1 MKHPYSMQRNSFFG
15 ILTALALLF
24 YLPYLLHAQGNNGL
38 LPKSK
43 SEQIHTFADD
53 EDNLSVFFDRSD
65 CGLNY
70 VMQSVKLTN
79 RSDIAQAVSQTFTIN
94 IPNNNSIEVI
104 GAYLYWVVEGG
115 NPNTN
120 NELNF
125 TSPIGSDRLYGQ
137 RIGRQSGGK
146 CWGCDEYAAHHY
158 KADISR
164 WVCKTDPN
172 GDYSISDFPTMWRT
186 CSPTF
191 GTCICEKGDT
201 DGATLLIIYKDHSAS
216 FNGHLRLWDGLI
228 YAQQNRTVRSVYKD
242 VNFCAQPTQTHVAFV
257 LSDFQQFGEWRNNRL
272 RINNRNYPITP
283 RFYNQETITLPLTRN
298 NDITSE
304 FSTENGDCYSIIITA
319 VYGRTDGCPNR
330 CTPNFNPPL
339 PTVGQLPSLPFC
351 AGSQPP
357 TLNYTG
363 FAGEVLKWQMTTDC
377 ERGPWVDIPHTQP
390 NYQPEN
396 LTQNTCFRVISK
408 ANACVQYSP
417 TAQLTLTDRIDA
429 GSTLGG
435 NSYCERAENIRLGL
449 SNRTGSVQFWQKAT
463 DPECQTWENI
473 PSTSSTLNVPLVEQT
488 TCFRAGIKF
497 SNCDIAF
504 SAPATVVITRKE
516 NTVHISGTNAVCG
529 EDNNASINLSNL
541 NGAQVLYWERS
552 TACDSLGS
560 WERIS
565 QTTTNLS
572 VSVTE
577 KTCFRAVVKNGDCPQ
592 SATTFH
598 RVEVTRATES
608 GTLSANQTLCS
619 VQNEI
624 ILRLSNHVGSIIR
637 WESAP
642 VGDDNN
648 ISSILHT
655 NDIFQLNNISQ
666 SIRFRSVV
674 QAGNCSP
681 KTSNWVTITF
691 SDNLQA
697 GKLSANQSV
706 CQNDPIQP
714 LQLNNYRGTILRWE
728 QSVGNDRNWVTA
740 QITNQATYQPPT
752 ITQNTWFRVV
762 IGAEG
767 CGSVYSD
774 TIKITLK
781 AGVNAGILTGATQA
795 CERLDRATLA
805 LSAYIGTIKSWQK
818 RVGNGTW
825 QNISHTSANFR
836 AENITQTTSFRVE
849 VESTECGS
857 VYSNIVTIRI
867 EQPSIGGTLPT
878 HMEACTE
885 NNSLELILKDYQ
897 GSILQWERSS
907 DSTNWLSIGNAGNN
921 RLRINNNGSEHIY
934 YRVKVQ
940 NGICE
945 PQYSSVSEV
954 MIRPPSVAGI
964 LSKDTT
970 ACADSLIV
978 QFLLKDYRGE
988 IQNWETSTDNGNS
1001 WQILPH
1007 NSPTLTKIVS
1017 QTSRFRVKVQNGSCA
1032 AVWSNPV
1039 NITLLPPVKGG
1050 KLKGSGSICLGDN
1063 SPNLVLENYSGRVIR
1078 WETSKDLGQ
1087 TWFSLGK
1094 AGFTTYQPNRLT
1106 ITTWFRAV
1114 LENGSCGTAYS
1125 TIAKIE
1131 VQQPSVAGY
1140 IIGGGDFCNLIGQQ
1154 LELNNHRGTV
1164 MFWET
1169 STDNGISWQT
1179 INHTATIYP
1188 LSRLTQSAWFRAVV
1202 MNGNCFAKTTP
1213 VVKVNLIQPSN
1224 GGKIIGTNYIC
1235 SGGTSGTL
1243 TLSNYNGRIVLWEV
1257 STDNGVI
1264 WRSFNHPIPTFETE
1278 PLFGKTLVRAL
1289 VQNESC
1295 SPAYSSVHA
1304 IDLVDRLF
1312 GGKLQVDRP
1321 YCHLNDEIAITLTGY
1336 MGVISYWEQSQ
1347 DNGQS
1352 FQTIAYTQPTLRVTN
1367 LSQATTF
1374 RAKLVSGTCDH
1385 VYSLPITLTLQSP
1398 PQVSYQAFIA
1408 CDGKGV
1414 IQALASGGS
1423 GKYLSYQLHQNGNL
1437 LTELRHPFQQ
1447 FNGISVENGYTL
1459 TVIDQN
1465 GCSATVSI
1473 TFPPE
1478 RTLPEIIDFPII
1490 TTKQILVRWNSIYGQ
1505 NVRYR
1510 VQYRVNGEM
1519 NWNISDYTSATT
1531 LLITNLQHDTE
1542 YQFLIVAECNGHET
1556 RSNVLRF
1563 ARTLSLGNCA
1573 SRMIPPPGGL
1583 YASFILPTSAQ
1594 LNWNPFENGRNDQ
1607 GYILSY
1613 GSAQTNPNNWTQQ
1626 IVCHPTDRLI
1636 INNLTGNTI
1645 YRARI
1650 RANCSNCITALNM
1663 SDRRSDWSPKIE
1675 FRTPE
1680 LRHDLSDWEIHSP
1693 PFIIFPNPATDHLF
1707 IQHIPTPEPS
1717 TVHIFDTKGTLV
1729 HVITLTS
1736 DENET
1741 AFSVSNWSKGLYV
1754 FRLQTTKGIFH
1765 QKVIIE

>member
-1 MKHPYSMQRNSFFG
+1 MKHRYPLQRNSFFG

-24 YLPYLLHAQGNNGL
+24 YLPCRLHGQGNNGL
-38 LPKSK
+38 LPTTKNGP
-43 SEQIHTFADD
+43 IRTFSND
-53 EDNLSVFFDRSD
+53 EDNLPLFFDRSD

-79 RSDIAQAVSQTFTIN
+79 RSDIAQSVSQTFTIN

-120 NELNF
+120 NEIYLR
-125 TSPIGSDRLYGQ
+125 SPIGRDRIYGQ
-137 RIGRQSGGK
+137 RIGRQSAGK

-172 GDYSISDFPTMWRT
+172 GEYSISDFPTMWRT

-228 YAQQNRTVRSVYKD
+228 YAQQNRTVRSIYKD
-242 VNFCAQPTQTHVAFV
+242 VSFCAQPTQTHVAFV
-257 LSDFQQFGEWRNNRL
+257 LSDFQQFGNWQNNKL

-298 NDITSE
+298 NDITAE

-351 AGSQPP
+351 AGSEPP

-390 NYQPEN
+390 TYQPEN

-408 ANACVQYSP
+408 ANACIQYSP

-429 GSTLGG
+429 GTTLGG
-435 NSYCERAENIRLGL
+435 NSFCERAENIRLGL

-463 DPECQTWENI
+463 DPECRTWENI

-488 TCFRAGIKF
+488 ICFRAGIKF
-497 SNCDIAF
+497 SNCDIAY
-504 SAPATVVITRKE
+504 STPATVVITRKE
-516 NTVHISGTNAVCG
+516 NAVHISGTNAVCG
-529 EDNNASINLSNL
+529 EDNNANINLSNL

-565 QTTTNLS
+565 QTTTHLS

-592 SATTFH
+592 SPTAFH
-598 RVEVTRATES
+598 RVEVSRASES
-608 GTLSANQTLCS
+608 GTLSANQTVCS
-619 VQNEI
+619 AQNQVN
-624 ILRLSNHVGSIIR
+624 LRLSGYVGSIIR

-642 VGDDNN
+642 IGDDNN

-655 NDIFQLNNISQ
+655 NDFFQLNNISQ

-681 KTSNWVTITF
+681 KTSDWVTITF

-697 GKLSANQSV
+697 GKLSASQSV
-706 CQNDPIQP
+706 CPNDPIQP
-714 LQLNNYRGTILRWE
+714 LQLNHYRGTILRWE
-728 QSVGNDRNWVTA
+728 QSVGNNRNWTTA
-740 QITNQATYQPPT
+740 LITNQSTYQPVN

-774 TIKITLK
+774 TVRITLK
-781 AGVNAGILTGATQA
+781 SGVNAGILTGATQA
-795 CERLDRATLA
+795 CERLDQATLV
-805 LSAYIGTIKSWQK
+805 LSAYLGTIKSWQK
-818 RVGNGTW
+818 RVGNGSW
-825 QNISHTSANFR
+825 QNISHTSATFT
-836 AENITQTTSFRVE
+836 AENITQTTSYRVE
-849 VESTECGS
+849 VESAECGS
-857 VYSNIVTIRI
+857 VYSNAVTIRI
-867 EQPSIGGTLPT
+867 EQRTIGGSLPNRV
-878 HMEACTE
+878 EACT
-885 NNSLELILKDYQ
+885 NNNALELILKDYQ

-921 RLRINNNGSEHIY
+921 RLRLNNNGSERIY

-954 MIRPPSVAGI
+954 MILPPSIGGI

-970 ACADSLIV
+970 ACADSLTI
-978 QFLLKDYRGE
+978 QLSLKNYRGK
-988 IQNWETSTDNGNS
+988 ILNWESSSDNGTD
-1001 WQILPH
+1001 WQTITNTLPTL
-1007 NSPTLTKIVS
+1007 SPTVS
-1017 QTSRFRVKVQNGSCA
+1017 RTTRFRVKVQNGSCE
-1032 AVWSNPV
+1032 AVWSNPI

-1050 KLKGSGSICLGDN
+1050 QLKGSGNICLGDN
-1063 SPNLVLENYSGRVIR
+1063 SPNLILENYAGRVIR

-1087 TWFSLGK
+1087 TWYSLGK
-1094 AGFTTYQPNRLT
+1094 AGFTSYQPNRLT

-1131 VQQPSVAGY
+1131 VQQPSIAGY
-1140 IIGGGDFCNLIGQQ
+1140 IIGGGDFCTLSGQQ
-1154 LELNNHRGTV
+1154 LQLKNHRGNV
-1164 MFWET
+1164 VSWQS
-1169 STDNGISWQT
+1169 STDNGNSWQT
-1179 INHTATIYP
+1179 INHTATIYS
-1188 LSRLTQSAWFRAVV
+1188 LSRVTQSTWFRAII
-1202 MNGNCFAKTTP
+1202 MNGNCQAQTTP
-1213 VVKVNLIQPSN
+1213 IAKVNLIQPSN
-1224 GGKIIGTNYIC
+1224 GGRIIGTNYVC
-1235 SGGTSGTL
+1235 SGSTSGTL
-1243 TLSNYNGRIVLWEV
+1243 TLSNYKGRIVLWEV
-1257 STDNGVI
+1257 STDNGIV
-1264 WRSFNHPIPTFETE
+1264 WRIFNHPFSTFETD
-1278 PLFGKTLVRAL
+1278 LIFGKTLVRVL
-1289 VQNESC
+1289 VQNENC
-1295 SPAYSSVHA
+1295 SPAYSSVHT
-1304 IDLVDRLF
+1304 IDLVDRLV
-1312 GGKLQVDRP
+1312 GGKLTADRA
-1321 YCHLNDEIAITLTGY
+1321 YCHLNDEIAITLSGY
-1336 MGVISYWEQSQ
+1336 MGVISHWEAVQN
-1347 DNGQS
+1347 NGQS
-1352 FQTIAYTQPTLRVTN
+1352 FQTIAHAHPTLRVTN
-1367 LSQATTF
+1367 ITQATTY
-1374 RAKLVSGTCDH
+1374 RVKLVSGTCDH
-1385 VYSLPITLTLQSP
+1385 VYSAPLTIGLQSP
-1398 PQVSYQAFIA
+1398 PQIDYQAYIG

-1414 IQALASGGS
+1414 IQALPTGGS
-1423 GKYLSYQLHQNGNL
+1423 GKYLSYQLHQYSNL
-1437 LTELRHPFQQ
+1437 IAEQRHPYQQ

-1459 TVIDQN
+1459 TVTDQN
-1465 GCSATVSI
+1465 GCSSSIPI
-1473 TFPPE
+1473 TFPPD
-1478 RTLPEIIDFPII
+1478 RLLPEIIDFPII
-1490 TTKQILVRWNSIYGQ
+1490 TTGQILVRWNSIYGQ

-1510 VQYRVNGEM
+1510 VQYRINGAM
-1519 NWNISDYTSATT
+1519 NWDISDYTSATS
-1531 LLITNLQHDTE
+1531 LLISSLQHNTE
-1542 YQFLIVAECNGHET
+1542 YQFKIIAECNGQQI
-1556 RSNVLRF
+1556 SSVAVRF

-1573 SRMIPPPGGL
+1573 SKIIPPPGGF
-1583 YASFILPTSAQ
+1583 YASFILPHSVQ

-1613 GSAQTNPNNWTQQ
+1613 GTAQMNPNTWTQTV
-1626 IVCHPTDRLI
+1626 VCHPADRLVI
-1636 INNLTGNTI
+1636 DNLLPNTV

-1650 RANCSNCITALNM
+1650 RANCSNCITALNI
-1663 SDRRSDWSPKIE
+1663 SDRRSDWSAIIQFQTPQ
-1675 FRTPE
+1675 FRDE
-1680 LRHDLSDWEIHSP
+1680 LPHSEKNNSY
-1693 PFIIFPNPATDHLF
+1693 FSVYPNPTSDQLF
-1707 IQHIPTPEPS
+1707 IQHESLTESVTVQAFDMQGNLVNTIQIPEGIGRA
-1717 TVHIFDTKGTLV
+1717 TVPVTHWT
-1729 HVITLTS
+1729 
-1736 DENET
+1736 
-1741 AFSVSNWSKGLYV
+1741 KGLYLL
-1754 FRLQTTKGIFH
+1754 RLQTKQGVFN
-1765 QKVIIE
+1765 QKIIIE